1 MEILAFSFM
10 QRAIAAGVLI
20 ALACSVLG
28 VFLVLRR
35 DAMLGHGLAHVTFGG
50 VALGLL
56 LHISPL
62 WTALAV
68 SILAGILLLKL
79 REAAGL
85 HGDTAIGIVS
95 SVGFA
100 LGIVIASVSGSFSVE
115 LFSYLFGN
123 ILAIGTGEVWVSI
136 ALAATVF
143 LAVLLNYNDL
153 VAIAFDHELART
165 SGVPAVRLDLL
176 LAVLSAVTVVLAMKV
191 VGLLLVAALIVIPAA
206 TALQM
211 AATFRMA
218 IIFSGLVGMF
228 SVLAGLATSYRL
240 DLPASG
246 TIVLVEAVLFAAAW
260 AAANLLK
267 KKGGINF

>member
-10 QRAIAAGVLI
+10 QRALAAGVLI

-56 LHISPL
+56 MGVSPI

-68 SILAGILLLKL
+68 AMLSAVVLLKL
-79 REAAGL
+79 RDAAGL
-85 HGDTAIGIVS
+85 HGDTAIGILS

-100 LGIVIASVSGSFSVE
+100 LGVVLASVSGRFSVE

-123 ILAIGTGEVWVSI
+123 ILAIGMGEVWTSTG
-136 ALAATVF
+136 LAA
-143 LAVLLNYNDL
+143 AVVAAVVLNYHDL
-153 VAIAFDHELART
+153 VAATFDHDMART
-165 SGVPAVRLDLL
+165 SGVPVARLDVLL
-176 LAVLSAVTVVLAMKV
+176 TILSAVTVVLAMKV

-206 TALQM
+206 AALQV
-211 AATFRMA
+211 AANFRSA
-218 IIFSGLVGMF
+218 IFLSA
-228 SVLAGLATSYRL
+228 LAGVLSVVWGLWASYYL

-246 TIVLVEAVLFAAAW
+246 AIVLLQALLFGAAW
-260 AAANLLK
+260 AAARVLRR
-267 KKGGINF
+267 GR

>member
-10 QRAIAAGVLI
+10 QRALAAGGLI

-50 VALGLL
+50 VAMGLL
-56 LHISPL
+56 VQVSPL
-62 WTALAV
+62 WTALFVA
-68 SILAGILLLKL
+68 ILAAVLLLKL

-100 LGIVIASVSGSFSVE
+100 LGVVIASVSGRFSVE

-123 ILAIGTGEVWVSI
+123 ILAIGAGEVWISAV
-136 ALAATVF
+136 LAA
-143 LAVLLNYNDL
+143 AVLLAVALNYHDL
-153 VAIAFDHELART
+153 VAITFDHELART
-165 SGVPAVRLDLL
+165 SGIPVTRLDTL
-176 LAVLSAVTVVLAMKV
+176 LAILSAVTVVLAMKV

-206 TALQM
+206 AALQV
-211 AATFRMA
+211 AANFRMA
-218 IIFSGLVGMF
+218 IILSGLAGMLSVMVGL
-228 SVLAGLATSYRL
+228 LASYYL
-240 DLPASG
+240 DIPASG
-246 TIVLVEAVLFAAAW
+246 SIVLLEAALFALAW
-260 AAANLLK
+260 AGARITK
-267 KKGGINF
+267 KSS

>member
-1 MEILAFSFM
+1 M

-20 ALACSVLG
+20 AIACSVLG

-56 LHISPL
+56 LGVSPL
-62 WTALAV
+62 WTALVVA
-68 SILAGILLLKL
+68 ILAAVLLVKL

-100 LGIVIASVSGSFSVE
+100 LGIVIASISGRFSVE

-123 ILAIGTGEVWVSI
+123 ILAIGQGEVWIS
-136 ALAATVF
+136 
-143 LAVLLNYNDL
+143 AVLTMVVVLTVTLNYHDL
-153 VAIAFDHELART
+153 VAITFDRELALT
-165 SGVPAVRLDLL
+165 SGVPVQSLDFI

-206 TALQM
+206 TALQV
-211 AATFRMA
+211 AGNFRMA
-218 IIFSGLVGMF
+218 IIWSCAMGMF
-228 SVLAGLATSYRL
+228 SVLAGLAMSYYM
-240 DLPASG
+240 DIPSSG
-246 TIVLVEAVLFAAAW
+246 SIVLLEAVLFGLVWIMARFLRQ
-260 AAANLLK
+260 N
-267 KKGGINF
+267 G

>member
-20 ALACSVLG
+20 AVACSVLG

-56 LHISPL
+56 LSVSPL
-62 WTALAV
+62 WTALVVA
-68 SILAGILLLKL
+68 ILAAVFLMKL
-79 REAAGL
+79 RDAAGL

-95 SVGFA
+95 SIGFA
-100 LGIVIASVSGSFSVE
+100 MGIVIASVSGRFSVE

-123 ILAIGTGEVWVSI
+123 ILAIGPGEVWTS
-136 ALAATVF
+136 
-143 LAVLLNYNDL
+143 AVLAMAVVLTVILNYHDL
-153 VAIAFDHELART
+153 VAITFDRELART
-165 SGVPAVRLDLL
+165 SGIPVGRLDLI

-206 TALQM
+206 TALQV
-211 AATFRMA
+211 AGNFRMA
-218 IIFSGLVGMF
+218 ILWS
-228 SVLAGLATSYRL
+228 SVLGIISILGGLWISYYL
-240 DLPASG
+240 DIPASG
-246 TIVLVEAVLFAAAW
+246 SIVLLEAGLFGLIW
-260 AAANLLK
+260 AGARFLSK
-267 KKGGINF
+267 SR

>member
-1 MEILAFSFM
+1 MEILHFSFM
-10 QRAIAAGVLI
+10 QRAIAAGLLI
-20 ALACSVLG
+20 AVACSVLG

-56 LHISPL
+56 ISVSPI
-62 WTALAV
+62 WTALVVA
-68 SILAGILLLKL
+68 ILAAVLLLKL

-100 LGIVIASVSGSFSVE
+100 LGIVIASVSGRFSVE

-123 ILAIGTGEVWVSI
+123 ILAIGPGEVWTSAI
-136 ALAATVF
+136 
-143 LAVLLNYNDL
+143 LAVAVVLTVILNYNDL
-153 VAIAFDHELART
+153 VAITFDRELAKT
-165 SGVPAVRLDLL
+165 SGIPVGRLDLI

-206 TALQM
+206 TALQV
-211 AATFRMA
+211 AGNFRLA
-218 IIFSGLVGMF
+218 IVWSCAVGMV
-228 SVLAGLATSYRL
+228 SVLGGLWISYYM
-240 DLPASG
+240 DIPSSG
-246 TIVLVEAVLFAAAW
+246 SIVLLEAVLFGLIW
-260 AAANLLK
+260 AGARFLRK
-267 KKGGINF
+267 RG

>member
-1 MEILAFSFM
+1 M
-10 QRAIAAGVLI
+10 QRAIAAGLLI
-20 ALACSVLG
+20 AVACSVLG

-56 LHISPL
+56 LSVSPL
-62 WTALAV
+62 WTALIVAV
-68 SILAGILLLKL
+68 LAAVLLLKL
-79 REAAGL
+79 RESVGL

-100 LGIVIASVSGSFSVE
+100 LGILIASVSGRFSVE

-123 ILAIGTGEVWVSI
+123 ILAIGRGEVWTSAILAGAVVLTVIFNYHDLVSI
-136 ALAATVF
+136 T
-143 LAVLLNYNDL
+143 
-153 VAIAFDHELART
+153 FDRELART
-165 SGVPAVRLDLL
+165 SGISVHRLDLI

-191 VGLLLVAALIVIPAA
+191 VGLLLVAALIVMPAA

-211 AATFRMA
+211 AGNFRLA
-218 IIFSGLVGMF
+218 ILWSGAAGVL
-228 SVLAGLATSYRL
+228 SVLGGLAVSVTL

-246 TIVLVEAVLFAAAW
+246 TIVMVQAVLFGAVW
-260 AAANLLK
+260 AVVRLLK
-267 KKGGINF
+267 KIE

>member
-1 MEILAFSFM
+1 M
-10 QRAIAAGVLI
+10 QRALAAGLFI
-20 ALACSVLG
+20 SITCSVLG

-56 LHISPL
+56 LNISPL

-68 SILAGILLLKL
+68 SILAAILLLKL
-79 REAAGL
+79 KKATGL
-85 HGDTAIGIVS
+85 YGDTAIGIVS

-123 ILAIGTGEVWVSI
+123 ILAIGAGEVWVSI
-136 ALAATVF
+136 ALAVT
-143 LAVLLNYNDL
+143 VLLVVIFNYNDL
-153 VAIAFDHELART
+153 VAITFDYELART
-165 SGVPAVRLDLL
+165 SGIPADRLDLL

-211 AATFRMA
+211 AANFRMA
-218 IIFSGLVGMF
+218 IILSCLIGMF
-228 SVLAGLATSYRL
+228 SILAGLGTSYYL

-246 TIVLVEAVLFAAAW
+246 TIVLLETLFFGFAW
-260 AAANLLK
+260 AAVRFA
-267 KKGGINF
+267 KKGG

>member
-1 MEILAFSFM
+1 MEILQFGFM
-10 QRAIAAGVLI
+10 QRALAAGLLI
-20 ALACSVLG
+20 SLTCSVLG

-50 VALGLL
+50 VALGLWL
-56 LHISPL
+56 QISPL

-68 SILAGILLLKL
+68 SIMAAVLLLKL
-79 REAAGL
+79 RKAAGL

-100 LGIVIASVSGSFSVE
+100 VGIVIASASGRFSVE

-123 ILAIGTGEVWVSI
+123 ILAIGRGEVWVSI
-136 ALAATVF
+136 ALAATVL
-143 LAVLLNYNDL
+143 LAVIFNYNDL
-153 VAIAFDHELART
+153 VSVSFDYELART

-176 LAVLSAVTVVLAMKV
+176 MALLSAVTVVLAMKV

-206 TALQM
+206 TALQL
-211 AATFRMA
+211 AANFRMA
-218 IIFSGLVGMF
+218 IILSSLVGMF
-228 SVLAGLATSYRL
+228 SVLTGLGASYHL

-246 TIVLVEAVLFAAAW
+246 TIVLFETLLFVFAW
-260 AAANLLK
+260 AAARFV
-267 KKGGINF
+267 KKGG

>member
-10 QRAIAAGVLI
+10 QRAIAAGILI
-20 ALACSVLG
+20 AVACSVLG

-56 LHISPL
+56 ISVSPL
-62 WTALAV
+62 WTALLIA
-68 SILAGILLLKL
+68 ILAAVLLIKL
-79 REAAGL
+79 RDAVGL

-100 LGIVIASVSGSFSVE
+100 LGIVIASVSGRFSVE

-123 ILAIGTGEVWVSI
+123 ILAIGPGEVWTS
-136 ALAATVF
+136 
-143 LAVLLNYNDL
+143 AVLATAVVLTVIFNYNDL
-153 VAIAFDHELART
+153 VAITFDRELAKT
-165 SGVPAVRLDLL
+165 SGIPVQRLDLI

-206 TALQM
+206 TALQV
-211 AATFRMA
+211 AGNFRMA
-218 IIFSGLVGMF
+218 IVWSSAAGIF
-228 SVLAGLATSYRL
+228 SVLGGLWISYYL
-240 DLPASG
+240 DIPSSG
-246 TIVLVEAVLFAAAW
+246 SIVLLEAVLFGIIW
-260 AAANLLK
+260 ASARFLRK
-267 KKGGINF
+267 RG

>member
-10 QRAIAAGVLI
+10 QRALAAGLLI

-56 LHISPL
+56 VSVSPL
-62 WTALAV
+62 WTALVV
-68 SILAGILLLKL
+68 SVLAAILLLKL

-100 LGIVIASVSGSFSVE
+100 LGVVIASVSGRFSVE

-123 ILAIGTGEVWVSI
+123 ILAIGAGEVWTSA
-136 ALAATVF
+136 ALAVAVV
-143 LAVLLNYNDL
+143 LAVVLNYQDL
-153 VAIAFDHELART
+153 VAVTFDHELART
-165 SGVPAVRLDLL
+165 SGIPVARLDLL

-206 TALQM
+206 SALQL
-211 AATFRMA
+211 APNFRMA
-218 IIFSGLVGMF
+218 IVISSMVGMF
-228 SVLAGLATSYRL
+228 SVLAGLGVSYYL

-246 TIVLVEAVLFAAAW
+246 SIVLLEALLFALAW
-260 AAANLLK
+260 AAARFV
-267 KKGGINF
+267 KKGG

>member
-10 QRAIAAGVLI
+10 QRAIAAGLLV
-20 ALACSVLG
+20 AVACSVLG

-56 LHISPL
+56 LGVSPL
-62 WTALAV
+62 MTSLVVAVLAAV
-68 SILAGILLLKL
+68 LLLKL
-79 REAAGL
+79 REVAGL

-100 LGIVIASVSGSFSVE
+100 MGIVIASISGSFSIE

-123 ILAIGTGEVWVSI
+123 ILAIGLGEVWTSAILAI
-136 ALAATVF
+136 AVMLTVI
-143 LAVLLNYNDL
+143 LNYNDL
-153 VAIAFDHELART
+153 VAITFDRELAKT
-165 SGVPAVRLDLL
+165 SGVPVSRLDFI

-206 TALQM
+206 TALQV
-211 AATFRMA
+211 AGNFRMA
-218 IIFSGLVGMF
+218 IVWSCAAGTF
-228 SVLAGLATSYRL
+228 SVLGGLLASYYMDIPSAGS
-240 DLPASG
+240 
-246 TIVLVEAVLFAAAW
+246 IVLLEAVLFSAVW
-260 AAANLLK
+260 AAARFLRKN
-267 KKGGINF
+267 G

>member
-1 MEILAFSFM
+1 MEILHFSFM
-10 QRAIAAGVLI
+10 QRAIAAGLLV
-20 ALACSVLG
+20 AVACSVLG

-56 LHISPL
+56 IRVSPL
-62 WTALAV
+62 WTALFVAIFAAV
-68 SILAGILLLKL
+68 LLIKL

-123 ILAIGTGEVWVSI
+123 ILAIGQGEVWTSAV
-136 ALAATVF
+136 
-143 LAVLLNYNDL
+143 LAVAVVLTVIFNYHDL
-153 VAIAFDHELART
+153 VAITFDGELAKT
-165 SGVPAVRLDLL
+165 SGIPVRRLDLI

-206 TALQM
+206 TALQF
-211 AATFRMA
+211 AGNFRMA
-218 IIFSGLVGMF
+218 ILWSALLGVVSVIGGLFGSYYLDIPSSGSIVLLEALLFGLVWLGAH
-228 SVLAGLATSYRL
+228 SIRK
-240 DLPASG
+240 
-246 TIVLVEAVLFAAAW
+246 
-260 AAANLLK
+260 N
-267 KKGGINF
+267 NR

>member
-10 QRAIAAGVLI
+10 QRAIAAGLLI
-20 ALACSVLG
+20 AVACSVLG

-56 LHISPL
+56 LSVSPV
-62 WTALAV
+62 WTALVVA
-68 SILAGILLLKL
+68 ILAAVLLLKL
-79 REAAGL
+79 REVAGL

-100 LGIVIASVSGSFSVE
+100 LGIVIASVSGRFSVE

-123 ILAIGTGEVWVSI
+123 ILAIGPGEVWTSAILAI
-136 ALAATVF
+136 AVVLTVI
-143 LAVLLNYNDL
+143 LNYHDL
-153 VAIAFDHELART
+153 VAITFDRELAKT
-165 SGVPAVRLDLL
+165 SGIPVQRLDLI

-206 TALQM
+206 TALQV
-211 AATFRMA
+211 AGNFRMA
-218 IIFSGLVGMF
+218 IIWSCAAGMF
-228 SVLAGLATSYRL
+228 SVLGGLAISYYM
-240 DLPASG
+240 DIPSSG
-246 TIVLVEAVLFAAAW
+246 SIVLLEAVVFGAVW
-260 AAANLLK
+260 AVARFLRK
-267 KKGGINF
+267 SG